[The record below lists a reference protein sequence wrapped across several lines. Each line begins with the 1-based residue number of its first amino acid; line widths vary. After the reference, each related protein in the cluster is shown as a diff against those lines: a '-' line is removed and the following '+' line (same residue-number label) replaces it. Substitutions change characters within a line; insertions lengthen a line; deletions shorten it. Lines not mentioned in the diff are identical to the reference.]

1 MSEVD
6 PGRWTHK
13 TAPPNGSHRRPLW
26 TFPFEISR
34 KYGNSLPF
42 PYRFNVRLEIFQ
54 FLFSCLANL
63 FMSWACPSP
72 TTGLPSS
79 SVFFRHVVAPSG
91 RHRSPRLAPGS
102 SRLFSGHL
110 RFLSDSAR
118 HLGSPRLSSAP
129 RASSPVTS
137 IFRRTLPD
145 TSALLG
151 SPRLL
156 APLLRSPRFS
166 VGLGPTPRLSSG
178 FLGFPRVS
186 SGLLV

>member
-102 SRLFSGHL
+102 SRLFSGKL

-118 HLGSPRLSSAP
+118 HLGSPRLS
-129 RASSPVTS
+129 
-137 IFRRTLPD
+137 
-145 TSALLG
+145 SALLG

>member
-63 FMSWACPSP
+63 FMSWTCPSP

-137 IFRRTLPD
+137 IFRRTRSD
-145 TSALLG
+145 SSAL
-151 SPRLL
+151 
-156 APLLRSPRFS
+156 
-166 VGLGPTPRLSSG
+166 
-178 FLGFPRVS
+178 LGFPRVS
-186 SGLLV
+186 SGLLGSPRVSSSDRPSDRVSIVVTAINYADVVI